1 MLDKLY
7 PIVTALVALV
17 TSQAAKPL
25 LYYLRSGKWNFH
37 KLYESGGSPS
47 SHTATFV
54 ALALAIGFQEG
65 FDTSIFALATLFAL
79 VISYDAANV
88 RYYAGQNIQVTQQLI
103 KDIRELKS
111 ISLTD
116 PIYET
121 KIKEVLGHKW
131 AEVAF
136 GFIWGIMIALILS
149 NWR

>member
-17 TSQAAKPL
+17 TAQVSKPFI
-25 LYYLRSGKWNFH
+25 YYIRSGEWNFH
-37 KLYESGGSPS
+37 KVYESGGSPS

-54 ALALAIGFQEG
+54 ALALAIGIQEG
-65 FDTSIFALATLFAL
+65 FDTSIFALATLFAM

-103 KDIRELKS
+103 KDISELKQ
-111 ISLTD
+111 ISLND
-116 PIYET
+116 PIYNT
-121 KIKEVLGHKW
+121 KLKEVLGHKW
-131 AEVAF
+131 VEVVA
-136 GFIWGIMIALILS
+136 GFIWGIIIALTLN